1 MTRGLKIVCFAVCSL
16 AFALFL
22 LTQGVVFA
30 EKPSEKGPYRIGSL
44 LPLTG
49 DSAPMGSPMQTG
61 VQLAVKHVNQAGGI
75 LGRKLECVYKDSG
88 SMPTPGVDAA
98 MKLVKVDK
106 VPYIIGG
113 FSSGVSMAVAK
124 GVTIPNGIVQTGQG
138 CTSPMLS
145 IMDDNDFFFRTCM
158 HDLYQGAALAEMMW
172 NDGLRK
178 IVIPYANNPYGLGI
192 ADTTALRFKEL
203 GGEVLAK
210 IPHELGKPSYKA
222 ELAMTFNPNPDGVA
236 MIVYPE
242 DMIVMG
248 KQAIAMGYGPDKVPW
263 YGCDAWMASEVIE
276 GIGAKNLEGVKGTAS
291 GVLAGPSLET
301 FKKEYKKEFGTFPQK
316 PFIEPGYD
324 AVVAF
329 AVAVARSGKLPEELT
344 SKDVKDNLRPAN
356 NAPGNKFYAG
366 PEEIKKGLDWATEG
380 EDTDYVGVASAV
392 DFDEYGD
399 IVGAVAIWQ
408 VKGGEIEIVENLLP
422 EPVSREKL
430 GPRYLP

>member
-1 MTRGLKIVCFAVCSL
+1 MSKKVRKTFFVICTLIVILLVGEM
-16 AFALFL
+16 AFSA
-22 LTQGVVFA
+22 
-30 EKPSEKGPYRIGSL
+30 KPYKIGSL

-49 DSAPMGSPMQTG
+49 DSAPFGLPQQTG
-61 VQLAVKHVNQAGGI
+61 VRLGVRDVNLAGGI
-75 LGRKLECVYKDSG
+75 LGRKLVCVYRDSG
-88 SMPTPGVDAA
+88 SMPTPGVDAT
-98 MKLVKVDK
+98 MKLVKIDK
-106 VPYIIGG
+106 VPYVIGG
-113 FSSGVSMAVAK
+113 FSSGVTMAAAK
-124 GVTIPNGIVQTGQG
+124 AVTIPNKIVHIGQG
-138 CTSPMLS
+138 CTSPLLS
-145 IMDDNDFFFRTCM
+145 VMKDDDYFFRACM

-172 NDGLRK
+172 EDGARK
-178 IVIPYANNPYGLGI
+178 IVLNYANNPYGLGI
-192 ADTTALRFKEL
+192 ADATAQRFTEL

-222 ELAMTFNPNPDGVA
+222 ELSMVFERTPKPDAVA

-248 KQAIAMGYGPDKVPW
+248 KQAIAMGYGPDVIPW
-263 YGCDAWMASEVIE
+263 YGCDAWMAPEVVE

-291 GVLAGPSLET
+291 GVLPGPSLET
-301 FKKEYKKEFGTFPQK
+301 FRKEYEEEFGTFPTK

-344 SKDVKDNLRPAN
+344 PKDIRDNMRPAN
-356 NAPGNKFYAG
+356 NAPGRKFYAG
-366 PEEIKKGLDWATEG
+366 PEEIKKGLAWAAQG
-380 EDTDYVGVASAV
+380 IDTDYVGVASTV
-392 DFDEYGD
+392 EFDKYGD

-408 VKGGEIEIVENLLP
+408 VKEGKIVVIENLLP